1 MSVEAEGIWLRL
13 VVQVLREQAVIDQA
27 RGAA

>member
-1 MSVEAEGIWLRL
+1 MSVEAELIWLRL

-27 RGAA
+27 RGAV